1 MHAPATTHPRL
12 AAIPQVMEDT
22 WDLYLD
28 RQFHSGGYSDADTAY
43 TTGLQLIGE
52 HATTL
57 GLATMT
63 DTALPEADLD
73 EESLDPLTPYAS
85 APDPTIAVTPQ
96 ALQSAHDFFV
106 CYYAD
111 EPKVVQGAA
120 KALTALRERA
130 WAIQPDGALE
140 ISGSTGDTYLA
151 NDQGCT
157 IKGRFT
163 SNKKTGKHR
172 PAWCKSFLFGQ
183 KQHGG
188 QCYHLIARELV
199 RLAQLMQ

>member
-1 MHAPATTHPRL
+1 MHAPATAHTRIT
-12 AAIPQVMEDT
+12 AIPQVMEDT

-28 RQFHSGGYSDADTAY
+28 RQFHSGGYPSADAAIAY
-43 TTGLQLIGE
+43 GHELLGE
-52 HATTL
+52 HATTQDPM
-57 GLATMT
+57 TMT
-63 DTALPEADLD
+63 HTVLSETDLD
-73 EESLDPLTPYAS
+73 DGVLDPLTPYAG
-85 APDPTIAVTPQ
+85 APDPAIAVTLD

-111 EPKVVQGAA
+111 EPKVVQGAG
-120 KALTALRERA
+120 KALKALRERA
-130 WAIQPDGALE
+130 WSIQADGALE
-140 ISGSTGDTYLA
+140 ITGSTGDTYLA

-157 IKGRFT
+157 IKGHVIR
-163 SNKKTGKHR
+163 NKKTGKYR
-172 PAWCKSFLFGQ
+172 PTWCKSFVFGQ

>member
-1 MHAPATTHPRL
+1 MYAPATTHPRL
-12 AAIPQVMEDT
+12 AAIPQVMEET

-28 RQFHSGGYSDADTAY
+28 RQFHSGGYSDADAAIAY
-43 TTGLQLIGE
+43 GRELLGE
-52 HATTL
+52 HAGTL
-57 GLATMT
+57 DPATMT
-63 DTALPEADLD
+63 HTALPETDLD
-73 EESLDPLTPYAS
+73 DDVLDPLTPYAG
-85 APDPTIAVTPQ
+85 APDPAIAVTMD
-96 ALQSAHDFFV
+96 ALQSAHDFFA

-120 KALTALRERA
+120 KALAALRERA

-140 ISGSTGDTYLA
+140 LCGSTGDTYLA

-163 SNKKTGKHR
+163 INKRTGKHR
-172 PAWCKSFLFGQ
+172 PTWCKSFVFGQ

-188 QCYHLIARELV
+188 QCYHLIARELL